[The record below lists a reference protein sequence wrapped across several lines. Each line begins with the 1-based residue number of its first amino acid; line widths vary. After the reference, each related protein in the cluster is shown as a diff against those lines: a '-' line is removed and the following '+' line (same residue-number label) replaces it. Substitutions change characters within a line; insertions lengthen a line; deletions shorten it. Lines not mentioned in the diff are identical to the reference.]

1 MCTHTLFKSL
11 PHIFLIH
18 NTPRQTLLLKGKK
31 LLCAELQ
38 VVRITAWLMWKDEQH
53 MISTKVFRIKSG
65 PTKVWVDLKKKHT
78 GHDLTYWK
86 YNLRPIITP
95 KSFLTHIH
103 RLSSKKK
110 KAHTPDHTIARYN
123 HCSVCKQCC
132 PGTAVSGSYS
142 VRILQSFVFYLRG
155 LIRERERDWMWWSN
169 TPSANRNTRGEMDGE
184 ISALSTVTFPT
195 LSTLEGRAAQPT
207 RRKA

>member
-1 MCTHTLFKSL
+1 MCGAAGGSHHRVARVKRWTAHDFHKGVQDQERSDKSL
-11 PHIFLIH
+11 GGS
-18 NTPRQTLLLKGKK
+18 Q
-31 LLCAELQ
+31 
-38 VVRITAWLMWKDEQH
+38 
-53 MISTKVFRIKSG
+53 
-65 PTKVWVDLKKKHT
+65 KKHT
-78 GHDLTYWK
+78 GHDLAYWK

-142 VRILQSFVFYLRG
+142 VRILQSFVFYFQSMRG
-155 LIRERERDWMWWSN
+155 LIRERARLDVVIEHAQREQKHEV
-169 TPSANRNTRGEMDGE
+169 RNGRGDFCSVDCDLPHLEHIRGQ
-184 ISALSTVTFPT
+184 SGSTNEEKNVIRH
-195 LSTLEGRAAQPT
+195 SRW
-207 RRKA
+207 RRQHKQYRWYW

>member
-1 MCTHTLFKSL
+1 MCGAAGGSHHRVARVKRWTAHDFHKGVQDQERSDKSL
-11 PHIFLIH
+11 GGS
-18 NTPRQTLLLKGKK
+18 Q
-31 LLCAELQ
+31 
-38 VVRITAWLMWKDEQH
+38 
-53 MISTKVFRIKSG
+53 
-65 PTKVWVDLKKKHT
+65 KKHT

-95 KSFLTHIH
+95 KSFSTHIH
-103 RLSSKKK
+103 SLSSKKK